1 MQLSG
6 KRKEERA
13 VMKVLIRIGLS
24 VLMILFL
31 SIGLCYAQNVAGQ
44 STTKGVDY
52 AAQGK
57 FKEANEEF
65 ARALKVDPS
74 FGPAKRASK
83 VMKDVSDQKIE
94 SQTAVHY
101 FKGISYAIKG
111 QYDQAISHYNQAI
124 EINPTFA
131 NAYISRGVAY
141 AQSRGQY
148 DQAISDFSKAIE
160 IRPQF
165 AKAYKDRGSAY
176 YKKGQYDQAISD
188 YSKAI
193 EINPRFADAYFN
205 RAVAYYSKGEY
216 EKAWGDVHKGQN
228 FGHQV
233 HPGFLN
239 ALRAVS
245 GRQG

>member
-1 MQLSG
+1 
-6 KRKEERA
+6 
-13 VMKVLIRIGLS
+13 MKVLIRIGGW
-24 VLMILFL
+24 VLIILFL
-31 SIGLCYAQNVAGQ
+31 SIGFCYAQNVAGQ
-44 STTKGVDY
+44 STAKGVDY

-57 FKEANEEF
+57 FKEANGEF

-83 VMKDVSDQKIE
+83 IMKDVSDQKIE

-111 QYDQAISHYNQAI
+111 QFDQAISHYNQAI
-124 EINPTFA
+124 AINPTFA
-131 NAYISRGVAY
+131 SAYISRGVAY

-148 DQAISDFSKAIE
+148 DQAISDFSKAAE
-160 IRPQF
+160 ISPQF
-165 AKAYKDRGSAY
+165 AKAYKDRGFAY
-176 YKKGQYDQAISD
+176 YKKGQYDQAILD

-193 EINPRFADAYFN
+193 EISPRFADAYFN

-216 EKAWGDVHKGQN
+216 EKAWDDVHKVQS

>member
-1 MQLSG
+1 
-6 KRKEERA
+6 
-13 VMKVLIRIGLS
+13 MKVLIRIGGSVLLIVLLS
-24 VLMILFL
+24 VA
-31 SIGLCYAQNVAGQ
+31 LCYAQNVAGQ
-44 STTKGVDY
+44 STAKGVDY

-65 ARALKVDPS
+65 ARALKVDPL
-74 FGPAKRASK
+74 FGPAQRASK
-83 VMKDVSDQKIE
+83 ILKDVSDHKIE

-101 FKGISYAIKG
+101 FRGISYAIKG
-111 QYDQAISHYNQAI
+111 QYDQAIPYYNK
-124 EINPTFA
+124 
-131 NAYISRGVAY
+131 
-141 AQSRGQY
+141 Y

-160 IRPQF
+160 ISPQF
-165 AKAYKDRGSAY
+165 EKAYKDRGYAY

-188 YSKAI
+188 FSKAI

-216 EKAWGDVHKGQN
+216 EKAWGDVHKVQS
-228 FGHQV
+228 FGLQV
-233 HPGFLN
+233 DPKFIN

>member
-1 MQLSG
+1 
-6 KRKEERA
+6 
-13 VMKVLIRIGLS
+13 
-24 VLMILFL
+24 
-31 SIGLCYAQNVAGQ
+31 
-44 STTKGVDY
+44 
-52 AAQGK
+52 
-57 FKEANEEF
+57 
-65 ARALKVDPS
+65 LKVDPS

-83 VMKDVSDQKIE
+83 IMKDVSDQKIE

-101 FKGISYAIKG
+101 FKGISYAIIG
-111 QYDQAISHYNQAI
+111 QHDQAITHYNQAI
-124 EINPTFA
+124 AINPTFA
-131 NAYISRGVAY
+131 SAYISRGVAY

-148 DQAISDFSKAIE
+148 DQAISDFSKAAE
-160 IRPQF
+160 ISPQF
-165 AKAYKDRGSAY
+165 EKAYKDRGFAY

-205 RAVAYYSKGEY
+205 RAVAYYSKGEH
-216 EKAWGDVHKGQN
+216 ERAWGDVHKVQS

-245 GRQG
+245 GRQR

>member
-1 MQLSG
+1 
-6 KRKEERA
+6 
-13 VMKVLIRIGLS
+13 MKVLIRIGGS
-24 VLMILFL
+24 VLMTVLL
-31 SIGLCYAQNVAGQ
+31 SIALCYAQNVAGQ
-44 STTKGVDY
+44 STAKGVDY

-65 ARALKVDPS
+65 AQALKVDPS

-94 SQTAVHY
+94 SQTAVQY

-111 QYDQAISHYNQAI
+111 QYEQAISHYNQAI

-131 NAYISRGVAY
+131 SAYISRGVAY
-141 AQSRGQY
+141 AQSGGQY
-148 DQAISDFSKAIE
+148 DQALSDFSKAIE
-160 IRPQF
+160 ISPQF
-165 AKAYKDRGSAY
+165 AKAYRDRGFAY
-176 YKKGQYDQAISD
+176 YKKGQYDQAITD

-193 EINPRFADAYFN
+193 EIDPKFADAYFN
-205 RAVAYYSKGEY
+205 RAVAHYSKGEY
-216 EKAWGDVHKGQN
+216 EKAWDDVHKVQG

>member
-1 MQLSG
+1 
-6 KRKEERA
+6 
-13 VMKVLIRIGLS
+13 MKVLLRIGGS

-31 SIGLCYAQNVAGQ
+31 SIGFCYAQNPAWQ
-44 STTKGVDY
+44 STAKGVDY

-65 ARALKVDPS
+65 AKALKVDPS

-83 VMKDVSDQKIE
+83 VMKDVSDQKLE
-94 SQTAVHY
+94 GQTAVQY
-101 FKGISYAIKG
+101 FKGISYAIQG
-111 QYDQAISHYNQAI
+111 QYEQAISHYNQAI

-131 NAYISRGVAY
+131 SAYISRGVAY

-148 DQAISDFSKAIE
+148 DQALSDFSKAIE
-160 IRPQF
+160 ISPQF
-165 AKAYKDRGSAY
+165 AKAYKDRGFTY
-176 YKKGQYDQAISD
+176 YKKGQYDQAITD
-188 YSKAI
+188 YSKAV
-193 EINPRFADAYFN
+193 EINPKFAEAYFN

-216 EKAWGDVHKGQN
+216 EKAWDDVHKVQS

>member
-1 MQLSG
+1 M
-6 KRKEERA
+6 KRLR
-13 VMKVLIRIGLS
+13 RIGVS
-24 VLMILFL
+24 VLVIYSLTVGL
-31 SIGLCYAQNVAGQ
+31 SHGQ
-44 STTKGVDY
+44 SIPEQSLSKGLDY
-52 AAQGK
+52 AVQGK
-57 FKEANEEF
+57 YIDAKVEF
-65 ARALKVDPS
+65 EKALKVDP
-74 FGPAKRASK
+74 FYQPAKKALKVIGDVINRKIDSK
-83 VMKDVSDQKIE
+83 
-94 SQTAVHY
+94 TATHF
-101 FKGISYAIKG
+101 FKGVVFGNTG
-111 QYDQAISHYNQAI
+111 QYDQAISELNKAI
-124 EINPTFA
+124 EMNPKFA
-131 NAYISRGVAY
+131 EAYLNRGIVY
-141 AQSRGQY
+141 AQAKGQY

-160 IRPQF
+160 ISPQF
-165 AKAYKDRGSAY
+165 AKAYKDRGFAY

-216 EKAWGDVHKGQN
+216 EKAWGDVHKGQS

>member
-1 MQLSG
+1 
-6 KRKEERA
+6 
-13 VMKVLIRIGLS
+13 MKVLIRIGLS

-31 SIGLCYAQNVAGQ
+31 SIGLCYAQNVAVQ

-124 EINPTFA
+124 KIKSTFA

-141 AQSRGQY
+141 AQSGGKY

-160 IRPQF
+160 ISPQF
-165 AKAYKDRGSAY
+165 AKAYKDRGFAY
-176 YKKGQYDQAISD
+176 YNKGQYDQAISD
-188 YSKAI
+188 YGKAI
-193 EINPRFADAYFN
+193 EINPRFARLHITRREN
-205 RAVAYYSKGEY
+205 MRK
-216 EKAWGDVHKGQN
+216 
-228 FGHQV
+228 
-233 HPGFLN
+233 PG
-239 ALRAVS
+239 AMSTRYKVS
-245 GRQG
+245 VIRFTRDFSMLSVQSPEDKDKEANPISTLGRTKS

>member
-6 KRKEERA
+6 KRKGERA
-13 VMKVLIRIGLS
+13 VMKVLIRMGVS
-24 VLMILFL
+24 VFMIIWL
-31 SIGLCYAQNVAGQ
+31 SIGLCYAQNVVGQ
-44 STTKGVDY
+44 STAKGVDY

-74 FGPAKRASK
+74 FGPAQRASK
-83 VMKDVSDQKIE
+83 IMKDVSDQKIE

-124 EINPTFA
+124 AINPTFA
-131 NAYISRGVAY
+131 SAYTSRGVAY
-141 AQSRGQY
+141 AQSGGQY

-160 IRPQF
+160 ISPQF
-165 AKAYKDRGSAY
+165 AKAYKDRGFAY

-188 YSKAI
+188 YGKAL

-216 EKAWGDVHKGQN
+216 EKAWGDVHKAQSLGL
-228 FGHQV
+228 QV
-233 HPGFLN
+233 APGFLN

-245 GRQG
+245 ERQG

>member
-57 FKEANEEF
+57 FKEAKEEF

-101 FKGISYAIKG
+101 FKGISYAING

-160 IRPQF
+160 ISPQF
-165 AKAYKDRGSAY
+165 AKAYKDRGFAY

-216 EKAWGDVHKGQN
+216 EKAWGDVHKGQS

>member
-1 MQLSG
+1 
-6 KRKEERA
+6 
-13 VMKVLIRIGLS
+13 MKVLLRIGGS
-24 VLMILFL
+24 VLMVFFL
-31 SIGLCYAQNVAGQ
+31 SIGFCYAQNVAGQ
-44 STTKGVDY
+44 STAKGVDY

-57 FKEANEEF
+57 FKEANGEF

-83 VMKDVSDQKIE
+83 IMKDVSDQKIE

-111 QYDQAISHYNQAI
+111 QYEQAITHYNQAI
-124 EINPTFA
+124 AINPTFA
-131 NAYISRGVAY
+131 SAYISRGVAY

-148 DQAISDFSKAIE
+148 DQAISDFSKAAE
-160 IRPQF
+160 ISPQF
-165 AKAYKDRGSAY
+165 AKAYRDRGLAY
-176 YKKGQYDQAISD
+176 YKKSQYDQAISD

-216 EKAWGDVHKGQN
+216 ERAWGDVHKVQS

-245 GRQG
+245 GRQR

>member
-1 MQLSG
+1 
-6 KRKEERA
+6 
-13 VMKVLIRIGLS
+13 
-24 VLMILFL
+24 MILFL
-31 SIGLCYAQNVAGQ
+31 SIGFCYAQNVAWQ
-44 STTKGVDY
+44 STAKGVDY

-65 ARALKVDPS
+65 TKALKVDPA

-83 VMKDVSDQKIE
+83 VMKDVSEQKIE

-101 FKGISYAIKG
+101 FKGISYDMKG
-111 QYDQAISHYNQAI
+111 QYDQAISQYNQAI
-124 EINPTFA
+124 AINPTFA
-131 NAYISRGVAY
+131 NAYISRGIAY
-141 AQSRGQY
+141 AQSKGQY
-148 DQAISDFSKAIE
+148 DQALSDFSKAIE
-160 IRPQF
+160 ISPQF
-165 AKAYKDRGSAY
+165 AKAYKDRGIAY
-176 YKKGQYDQAISD
+176 YKKGQYDQAITD

-193 EINPRFADAYFN
+193 ELNPRFADAYSN

-216 EKAWGDVHKGQN
+216 EKAWDDVHKVQGL
-228 FGHQV
+228 GHQV

>member
-6 KRKEERA
+6 ERKEEIA
-13 VMKVLIRIGLS
+13 VMKVITRIGLS
-24 VLMILFL
+24 VLMIVFL

-44 STTKGVDY
+44 STAKGVDY

-57 FKEANEEF
+57 FKEANEKF
-65 ARALKVDPS
+65 TGALKVDPL
-74 FGPAKRASK
+74 FGPAQRASK
-83 VMKDVSDQKIE
+83 IMKDVFDQKIE

-101 FKGISYAIKG
+101 FRGISYAIKG

-124 EINPTFA
+124 AIDPTFA
-131 NAYISRGVAY
+131 SAYTSRGVAY
-141 AQSRGQY
+141 AQSGGQY
-148 DQAISDFSKAIE
+148 DQAISDFSRAIE
-160 IRPQF
+160 ISPQF
-165 AKAYKDRGSAY
+165 AKAYKDRGFAY

-188 YSKAI
+188 YGKAI
-193 EINPRFADAYFN
+193 EIHPKFADAHFN

-216 EKAWGDVHKGQN
+216 EKAWADVHTVQS
-228 FGHQV
+228 FGLQV
-233 HPGFLN
+233 DPGFLN

>member
-1 MQLSG
+1 
-6 KRKEERA
+6 
-13 VMKVLIRIGLS
+13 MKVLLRIGGS
-24 VLMILFL
+24 VLVILFL
-31 SIGLCYAQNVAGQ
+31 SIGFCHAQNAVWQ
-44 STTKGVDY
+44 STAKGVDY
-52 AAQGK
+52 ASQGK

-65 ARALKVDPS
+65 AEALKVDPS

-94 SQTAVHY
+94 SQTAVQY

-111 QYDQAISHYNQAI
+111 QYEQAISHYNQAI

-131 NAYISRGVAY
+131 SAYISRGVAY
-141 AQSRGQY
+141 AQSGGQY
-148 DQAISDFSKAIE
+148 DQALSDFSKAIE
-160 IRPQF
+160 ISPQF
-165 AKAYKDRGSAY
+165 AKAYRDRGFAY
-176 YKKGQYDQAISD
+176 YKKGQYDQAITD

-193 EINPRFADAYFN
+193 EIDPKFADAYFN
-205 RAVAYYSKGEY
+205 RAVAHYSKGEY
-216 EKAWGDVHKGQN
+216 EKAWDDVHKVQG

>member
-1 MQLSG
+1 M
-6 KRKEERA
+6 R
-13 VMKVLIRIGLS
+13 VLIRIGGS
-24 VLMILFL
+24 VLVMLFL
-31 SIGLCYAQNVAGQ
+31 SFGFCYAQNIAWQ
-44 STTKGVDY
+44 STAKGVDH

-65 ARALKVDPS
+65 AEALKVDPS

-101 FKGISYAIKG
+101 FKGISYAIQG
-111 QYDQAISHYNQAI
+111 QYDQAISQYNQAI
-124 EINPTFA
+124 AINPTFA
-131 NAYISRGVAY
+131 SAYFSRGVAY

-148 DQAISDFSKAIE
+148 DQALSDFSKAIE
-160 IRPQF
+160 ISPQF
-165 AKAYKDRGSAY
+165 AKAYKDRGFAY
-176 YKKGQYDQAISD
+176 YKKGQYDQAITD

-216 EKAWGDVHKGQN
+216 EKAWDDVHKVQSFGQ
-228 FGHQV
+228 QV